1 MFDPKI
7 LFPTLVQHA
16 GDGAF
21 DHVLS
26 VGLDTAPA
34 ELRGLRVVQY
44 AAVDFGAG
52 PDARD
57 EGAQTHNS
65 AVGVSGGA
73 LAGLVTLAPLADGAV
88 TVMATRPMALF
99 RLVMAADPKKQCRA
113 LMVSCVHVDDA
124 LLRALA
130 TLPGQIA
137 QVVVLVSTDAAQ
149 AVASLQ
155 KIVPVTAAWSVAEAV
170 QGLDGNAALRLVR
183 RAAPVLAALQVALP
197 AVVSPQAGSTM
208 IIAQAQLDE
217 GEIVG
222 TLTAT
227 ETVRAPLPQVIAYN
241 GDVAVALAPVQQGAD
256 GTLGF
261 RIELPRDVL
270 FDGGVEQITLRV
282 GQATPVGDPLP
293 VAIPKRRLLSAERL
307 LAFDRPGEDGAVE
320 AHNAKPARKPLGIVL
335 YSFTRTDAA
344 MLVLESL
351 KKQGKLDLVE
361 IWMDG
366 DQGKPEVKEAL
377 EKADA
382 EFREFGV
389 SKITRHR
396 GNLGFRKMIIQ
407 SLMYMVDT
415 YERFIVLEDDC
426 FPSSIAID
434 EFTRSLDAHADTP
447 HVLTTYGHHFK
458 IENEVPYCPR
468 FQGWGWATYSD
479 RFRPFLMELAYLFSL
494 SESAYLEWTHSVLTP
509 EIIAKLDSTAP
520 RGASITVQRFFA
532 WDETLALI
540 SALAGAVHAPT
551 EQRCIYNFGV
561 GGDSTHF
568 TNIDWYRKPPFNM
581 ILKDEVWDHF

>member
-1 MFDPKI
+1 MLDPKI
-7 LFPTLVQHA
+7 LFPALAQHA

-21 DHVLS
+21 DHILS

-34 ELRGLRVVQY
+34 GLSGLRVVQY

-52 PDARD
+52 PETRD
-57 EGAQTHNS
+57 EGAQTHDS

-73 LAGLVTLAPLADGAV
+73 LAGLVTLAPLAEGGV
-88 TVMATRPMALF
+88 TVMATRPMVLF
-99 RLVMAADPKKQCRA
+99 RLVTAVDPKKQCRA
-113 LMVSCVHVDDA
+113 LVVSCVHVDDA

-137 QVVVLVSTDAAQ
+137 QVIVLVSTDTEEAA
-149 AVASLQ
+149 ASLQ
-155 KIVPVTAAWSVAEAV
+155 KIAPVTAAWSVAEPV
-170 QGLDGNAALRLVR
+170 QGLDGAAALRLVR
-183 RAAPVLAALQVALP
+183 RAAPVLAAPQVALP
-197 AVVSPQAGSTM
+197 AVVAPQAGSTM

-217 GEIVG
+217 GEITG

-241 GDVAVALAPVQQGAD
+241 GDVAVALASVQQAAD
-256 GTLGF
+256 GTLNF

-282 GQATPVGDPLP
+282 GQATPAGDPLP

-307 LAFDRPGEDGAVE
+307 LAFDRPDGGADVS
-320 AHNAKPARKPLGIVL
+320 HNAKPGRKPLGIVL

-366 DQGKPEVKEAL
+366 DQGKPAVKEAL
-377 EKADA
+377 EKAEA
-382 EFREFGV
+382 EFRAFGV
-389 SKITRHR
+389 QKITRHR

-426 FPSSIAID
+426 FPSGIAIE

-447 HVLTTYGHHFK
+447 HVLTTYGHHFL
-458 IENEVPYCPR
+458 IEDEVPYCPR

-551 EQRCIYNFGV
+551 EKRCIYNFGV

>member
-7 LFPTLVQHA
+7 LFPTLAQRA
-16 GDGAF
+16 GTAAF
-21 DHVLS
+21 DHILS

-34 ELRGLRVVQY
+34 DLSGLQTMQY
-44 AAVDFGAG
+44 TTADFGGDVEAQG
-52 PDARD
+52 
-57 EGAQTHNS
+57 GAI
-65 AVGVSGGA
+65 GVSGGA
-73 LAGLVTLAPLADGAV
+73 LAGLVTLSPLEEGGV
-88 TVMATRPMALF
+88 TVMATRPMVLF
-99 RLVMAADPKKQCRA
+99 RLVTSVDSQKQCRG
-113 LMVSCVHVDDA
+113 LVVSCTHVGDA

-130 TLPGQIA
+130 TLPGQIL
-137 QVVVLVSTDAAQ
+137 QVVVMITGDAPDAAQ
-149 AVASLQ
+149 ALQ
-155 KIVPVTAAWSVAEAV
+155 KIAPVTASWSAV
-170 QGLDGNAALRLVR
+170 EPVGDLEGVQAVRLER
-183 RAAPVLAALQVALP
+183 KAAPVLATPQMVQAVAVSAEP
-197 AVVSPQAGSTM
+197 ATAAASMM
-208 IIAQAQLDE
+208 IIADAQLEE
-217 GEIVG
+217 GEITG

-256 GTLGF
+256 GTLRF

-270 FDGGVEQITLRV
+270 FDGDVAQITLRV
-282 GQATPVGDPLP
+282 GQTSPAGDK
-293 VAIPKRRLLSAERL
+293 VAVPIPKRRLLSAERL
-307 LAFDRPGEDGAVE
+307 LAFDRPSEDDEDAS
-320 AHNAKPARKPLGIVL
+320 HNAKPARKPLGIVL

-366 DQGKPEVKEAL
+366 DQGKPAVKEAL
-377 EKADA
+377 EKAEA

-389 SKITRHR
+389 SKVTRHR
-396 GNLGFRKMIIQ
+396 GNLGFRKLIIQ

-509 EIIAKLDSTAP
+509 EIVAKLDSTAP

-551 EQRCIYNFGV
+551 EKRCIFNFGV

>member
-1 MFDPKI
+1 MFDPKA
-7 LFPTLVQHA
+7 LFPTLAQQA
-16 GDGAF
+16 GITAF

-26 VGLDTAPA
+26 VGLGA
-34 ELRGLRVVQY
+34 EPVELNGQQVARY
-44 AAVDFGAG
+44 AAANFDTDVQGGDVGEGAIAG
-52 PDARD
+52 PD
-57 EGAQTHNS
+57 
-65 AVGVSGGA
+65 GA
-73 LAGLVTLAPLADGAV
+73 LARLITLSPLAEGGI
-88 TVMATRPMALF
+88 TVMATPPMALF
-99 RLVMAADPKKQCRA
+99 RLVTAADPQKQCRA
-113 LMVSCVHVDDA
+113 LVVSCGHVSDGM
-124 LLRALA
+124 LRALS

-137 QVVVLVSTDAAQ
+137 QVVVMMSNEMPDAAK
-149 AVASLQ
+149 ALQ
-155 KIVPVTAAWSVAEAV
+155 KMATVAASWSVAEPV
-170 QGLDGNAALRLVR
+170 QDVEGMHAIRLER
-183 RAAPVLAALQVALP
+183 KAAPVLAKPQMIEPSAMPAPGGAALA
-197 AVVSPQAGSTM
+197 STM
-208 IIAQAQLDE
+208 IIADAQLEE
-217 GEIVG
+217 GEITG

-227 ETVRAPLPQVIAYN
+227 ETVRAPLPQVIAYH

-256 GTLGF
+256 GTLSF

-270 FDGGVEQITLRV
+270 FDGDVAQISLRV
-282 GQATPVGDPLP
+282 GQTSAAGDKVA

-307 LAFDRPGEDGAVE
+307 LAFDRPSEGSE
-320 AHNAKPARKPLGIVL
+320 AQNDARPARKPLGIVL

-351 KKQGKLDLVE
+351 KKQGALDLVE

-366 DQGKPEVKEAL
+366 DQGKPATKEAL
-377 EKADA
+377 EKAEA
-382 EFREFGV
+382 EFRAFGV
-389 SKITRHR
+389 KKITRHR
-396 GNLGFRKMIIQ
+396 GNLGFRKLIIQ

-426 FPSSIAID
+426 FPSSVAIE

-447 HVLTTYGHHFK
+447 NVLTTYGHHFL
-458 IENEVPYCPR
+458 IEEEIPYCPR

-494 SESAYLEWTHSVLTP
+494 PESAYLEWTHSVLTP
-509 EIIAKLDSTAP
+509 EIIAKLDATEP

-551 EQRCIYNFGV
+551 ERRCIYNFGV